1 MSNESMVHA
10 RNTRSLDFFGN
21 IIFNLYKYKVIND
34 EKTINL
40 EYDKKNFFNVFFPFS
55 PILRQLNN
63 DNDSLKRNILDALEK
78 EFERVKE
85 EMTASGT
92 AGPGNTENQQ
102 KLRQLVLKSSRLNAG
117 INKLKSTS

>member
-40 EYDKKNFFNVFFPFS
+40 EYDKKNYFNVFFPFS
-55 PILRQLNN
+55 PILSQLNFYF
-63 DNDSLKRNILDALEK
+63 DEDEEELPCSRISHAQFVSLLYILP
-78 EFERVKE
+78 
-85 EMTASGT
+85 T
-92 AGPGNTENQQ
+92 
-102 KLRQLVLKSSRLNAG
+102 
-117 INKLKSTS
+117 